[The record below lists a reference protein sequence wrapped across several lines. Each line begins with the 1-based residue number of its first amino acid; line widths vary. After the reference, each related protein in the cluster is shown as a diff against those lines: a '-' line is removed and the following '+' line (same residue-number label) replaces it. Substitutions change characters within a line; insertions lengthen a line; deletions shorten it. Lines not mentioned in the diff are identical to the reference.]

1 VGIRNDPMPSVW
13 QKTASEGK
21 NSVVPALDT
30 HGADA
35 QLVYGRAVLLG
46 RFRFGWSERQYAFL
60 RTETEQW
67 TADTCLALGE
77 SIVGNRDSCLWELAP
92 LEQAALCRFRFEQ
105 IDDLIREV
113 GLSSALH
120 QSFAF
125 MRAREAA
132 QRQEYEQLAQA
143 VQHVSQAS
151 EREINNP
158 WFLDVLQTLAINRI
172 PVKTLRAGLRMLA
185 HILADIPFDDPE
197 DRSRTSVSKVFLKG
211 SIDSDSSA
219 DKT

>member
-1 VGIRNDPMPSVW
+1 
-13 QKTASEGK
+13 
-21 NSVVPALDT
+21 
-30 HGADA
+30 
-35 QLVYGRAVLLG
+35 
-46 RFRFGWSERQYAFL
+46 
-60 RTETEQW
+60 
-67 TADTCLALGE
+67 
-77 SIVGNRDSCLWELAP
+77 
-92 LEQAALCRFRFEQ
+92 
-105 IDDLIREV
+105 
-113 GLSSALH
+113 
-120 QSFAF
+120 

-197 DRSRTSVSKVFLKG
+197 DRPRTSASKVFLKG
-211 SIDSDSSA
+211 SIDSDSPA